1 MKYYLAYGMNTNL
14 ASMAQRCPGA
24 VSLGKIMLLDHT
36 FKFKH
41 HADAEYVPNR
51 VMECALWAIT
61 DECEKSLDALEGYP
75 YYYDKKNVQ
84 VNWRGKNIEA
94 MIYFMTNTFNMPAK
108 PNQSYYDMVI
118 QGYYQ
123 HEMDTSL
130 VHLAYEE
137 TLELDII
144 DISAYN

>member
-14 ASMAQRCPGA
+14 ASMAQRCPKA
-24 VSLGKIMLLDHT
+24 MSLGKVMLPDHT

-41 HADAEYVPNR
+41 HADAEYARNR

-61 DECEKSLDALEGYP
+61 DECEKSLDSLEGYP
-75 YYYDKKNVQ
+75 YYYDKKTVQ
-84 VNWRGKNIEA
+84 VSWHGKSIDA
-94 MIYFMTNTFNMPAK
+94 MIYFMTNTFDMPAK
-108 PNQSYYDMVI
+108 PSQSYLDMVI
-118 QGYYQ
+118 RGYHQ
-123 HEMDTSL
+123 HEMNTGI
-130 VHLAYEE
+130 VHMAYEE